1 MPAEAGVVRT
11 RMSFLLLSRVMVGCL
26 VAANVALSG
35 CVEMGASHPAT
46 KVEGPATA
54 EDHLV
59 AALMYEKR
67 AQQLELEAL
76 KFEEE
81 TARITIH
88 EDSKGFR
95 RSALRTAAQS
105 CRKEVSELKDLA
117 RQHRQKAEGL

>member
-1 MPAEAGVVRT
+1 MFF
-11 RMSFLLLSRVMVGCL
+11 SLLSRVTIGCL

-35 CVEMGASHPAT
+35 CAEIGAFHPTT
-46 KVEGPATA
+46 KVEAPATV
-54 EDHLV
+54 EDHLA

-67 AQQLELEAL
+67 AHQLELEAL

-81 TARITIH
+81 TAHMTIH
-88 EDSKGFR
+88 EDPKGFR

-105 CRKEVSELKDLA
+105 CRNEVSELKDLA